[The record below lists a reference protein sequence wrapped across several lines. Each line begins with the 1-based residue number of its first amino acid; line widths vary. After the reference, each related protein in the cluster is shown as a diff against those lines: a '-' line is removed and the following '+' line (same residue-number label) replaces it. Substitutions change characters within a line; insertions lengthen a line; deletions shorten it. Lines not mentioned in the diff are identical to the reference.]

1 MEKLQTPC
9 WPRPGSTR
17 LQVGSGAIPGVCR
30 RSFSVKFQ
38 QISDEKTYENN
49 FLLLL
54 RIPPKLIPFCDIH
67 MLWKICFKKKKEVYR
82 YTCLGWRA
90 KVGRHHTWL
99 LISCTEPGLPKGHG
113 SELLTPK
120 QKLDSLTLANC
131 GSIDIPTN
139 QVLTLPTTPP
149 GPWAIP
155 SWSKGYWCY
164 SAITM
169 APRFEICC
177 LRRKCIMTIDLMDT

>member
-1 MEKLQTPC
+1 MQTHNLHQFTKHRVVSFGE
-9 WPRPGSTR
+9 WRNYKHHADHG
-17 LQVGSGAIPGVCR
+17 QVQRGFKQVPVRFRECVGVAF
-30 RSFSVKFQ
+30 RSSSSKFRMK
-38 QISDEKTYENN
+38 KTYENN

-149 GPWAIP
+149 GP
-155 SWSKGYWCY
+155 
-164 SAITM
+164 
-169 APRFEICC
+169 
-177 LRRKCIMTIDLMDT
+177 